1 VATGTCK
8 LVVDGGKFEGFSLAL
23 ETDKAP
29 AYGVLSGPI
38 ELLKAAHRAGWVKV
52 ELSEGTLID
61 IGIVQVSNKRRPPEK
76 SRTFPSNTTSRECQT
91 PNLIIRLTCSGLHPA
106 LQCHPS
112 MMLWNL

>member
-1 VATGTCK
+1 MATGTCK
-8 LVVDGGKFEGFSLAL
+8 LVVDGGTFEGFSLAL

-61 IGIVQVSNKRRPPEK
+61 IGIVQVSSTGMAFIILSADTLPE
-76 SRTFPSNTTSRECQT
+76 
-91 PNLIIRLTCSGLHPA
+91 I
-106 LQCHPS
+106 
-112 MMLWNL
+112 